1 MGLMKIVLGLCL
13 LLMPMSVSAQQNI
26 FERLEESHPGK
37 GVVVIHQDSR
47 LKALVG
53 QTKAYSE
60 SQEGHKP
67 QKVTGFRVQVYA
79 GNNSQNARTEAH
91 RIGEEVKKLFPELE
105 VYTQFVSPRWICR
118 IGDYRSIE
126 EADVVM
132 RQLKAT
138 GGFKEL
144 SIVRSLINL

>member
-1 MGLMKIVLGLCL
+1 MELMKVVLGLCL
-13 LLMPMSVSAQQNI
+13 LLGSMTVSAQQNI
-26 FERLEESHPGK
+26 FERLEENRAGE
-37 GVVVIHQDSR
+37 GTVIIHQDSR
-47 LKALVG
+47 LKSLVG

-60 SQEGHKP
+60 SQVGHKP

-79 GNNSQNARTEAH
+79 GNNSQNARTEAL

-105 VYTQFVSPRWICR
+105 VYTQFISPRWICR

-138 GGFKEL
+138 GDFKEL
-144 SIVRSLINL
+144 SIVRSIVNL